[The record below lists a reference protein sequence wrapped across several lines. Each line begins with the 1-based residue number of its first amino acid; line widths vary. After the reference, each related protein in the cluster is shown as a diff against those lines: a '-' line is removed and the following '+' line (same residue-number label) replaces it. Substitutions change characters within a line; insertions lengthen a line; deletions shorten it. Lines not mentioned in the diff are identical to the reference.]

1 MAEQQRRKA
10 RTSNG
15 RRGSRLTAAEA
26 VRRAREQIE
35 ELLGRP
41 TETISSFAAD
51 GSNGWVVTVEVVE
64 LERIPPSTSMLA
76 SYEARLDAGG
86 ELVECRRLRRYS
98 RNQAD
103 RPDKD
108 DE

>member
-1 MAEQQRRKA
+1 MAQGKGS
-10 RTSNG
+10 SNG
-15 RRGSRLTAAEA
+15 RVLSGPQA
-26 VRRAREQIE
+26 VRHAREQIE

-41 TETISSFAAD
+41 TDTISSFAPD
-51 GSNGWVVTVEVVE
+51 EDNGWVVRVEVVE

-76 SYEARLDAGG
+76 TYEAHLDNGG
-86 ELVECRRLRRYS
+86 DLVELKRLRRYS

-103 RPDKD
+103 QTED

>member
-1 MAEQQRRKA
+1 MAEPQRKKA
-10 RTSNG
+10 RSSNG

-51 GSNGWVVTVEVVE
+51 GNGWVVTVEVVE

-76 SYEARLDAGG
+76 SYEARLDAKG
-86 ELVECRRLRRYS
+86 ELVACQRVRRYA
-98 RNQAD
+98 RNQVDSEREDNA
-103 RPDKD
+103 
-108 DE
+108 

>member
-1 MAEQQRRKA
+1 MAEPQRKKA
-10 RTSNG
+10 RSSNG

-41 TETISSFAAD
+41 TDTISSFAAD
-51 GSNGWVVTVEVVE
+51 GNGWVVTVEVVE

-86 ELVECRRLRRYS
+86 ELVECRRLRRYP

-103 RPDKD
+103 RPDRD

>member
-1 MAEQQRRKA
+1 MAQGQGS
-10 RTSNG
+10 SNG
-15 RRGSRLTAAEA
+15 KVLSGPEA

-35 ELLGRP
+35 ELLGRR
-41 TETISSFAAD
+41 TDTVSSFAPGED
-51 GSNGWVVTVEVVE
+51 NGWVVRVEVVE

-76 SYEARLDAGG
+76 SYEAHLDRGG
-86 ELVECRRLRRYS
+86 DLVELKRLRRYS

-103 RPDKD
+103 QGEG

>member
-1 MAEQQRRKA
+1 MAQRQGS
-10 RTSNG
+10 SNG
-15 RRGSRLTAAEA
+15 KVLSAPEA

-41 TETISSFAAD
+41 TDTVSSFAPD
-51 GSNGWVVTVEVVE
+51 KNNGWAVTVEVVE

-76 SYEARLDAGG
+76 SYEAHLDRRG
-86 ELVECRRLRRYS
+86 ELVELKRLRRYS

-103 RPDKD
+103 QSGG

>member
-1 MAEQQRRKA
+1 MAQGKGS
-10 RTSNG
+10 SNG
-15 RRGSRLTAAEA
+15 RVLSGPEA

-41 TETISSFAAD
+41 TDTVSSFAAD

-64 LERIPPSTSMLA
+64 LERIPPTTSMLA
-76 SYEARLDAGG
+76 SYEAHLDRDGD
-86 ELVECRRLRRYS
+86 LVELKRLRRYS

-103 RPDKD
+103 QSGEDGR
-108 DE
+108 